1 MEIEVGTSVKSTPTQ
16 KQNVDQITQSEK
28 DLINRHLNITIK
40 QQTKNIQRKQHSQK
54 AQKSQKTQKNQK
66 ATFHKKQHHK
76 ISKIQEI

>member
-1 MEIEVGTSVKSTPTQ
+1 MEIEVGTSVKSTPIQ
-16 KQNVDQITQSEK
+16 KQNVDQISQSEK

-40 QQTKNIQRKQHSQK
+40 QQTKSIQRKQHSQK
-54 AQKSQKTQKNQK
+54 AQKSQKPQK